1 MRDLIKHDANSRS
14 VDAHDKKNT
23 KTGEPRDR
31 GPPREQVT
39 E

>member
-23 KTGEPRDR
+23 KTG
-31 GPPREQVT
+31 GSREQVT